1 MDEQMRNEL
10 LMQLCL
16 MNGDDSKVVD
26 EYILNDSITD
36 INPELAAYKY
46 QVILMLEEM
55 INLITNGV
63 FDESLTD
70 NLLRL
75 AFYNNVTTRYI
86 ADREYA
92 AINPELEEYSADV
105 IEVLQAAISII
116 NGDSDSE
123 TPSSSDDSEIPEK
136 LIKKVVEPI
145 QKFVAAQQEAQQDE
159 SQYGPPV
166 NPVK

>member
-16 MNGDDSKVVD
+16 MNGDDSTVVD

-70 NLLRL
+70 NLL
-75 AFYNNVTTRYI
+75 
-86 ADREYA
+86 
-92 AINPELEEYSADV
+92 
-105 IEVLQAAISII
+105 
-116 NGDSDSE
+116 
-123 TPSSSDDSEIPEK
+123 
-136 LIKKVVEPI
+136 
-145 QKFVAAQQEAQQDE
+145 
-159 SQYGPPV
+159 
-166 NPVK
+166 